1 MGLKGAGPKREVTYS
16 FAGTY
21 DEAQY
26 EINLALADYFDGKA
40 LKDLKSNTEKYQKNV
55 SYFQLNFSLLNYSK

>member
-1 MGLKGAGPKREVTYS
+1 MGGIYDI
-16 FAGTY
+16 AGTY

-55 SYFQLNFSLLNYSK
+55 SYYRSIFGS